1 MFGGTVMTRRV
12 SCLFVVAAL
21 GIVASPGRADEG
33 AGFETVNAE
42 LLGRNAAL
50 KAPPKL
56 PASAFAAMP
65 DFRNIALSPSGH
77 RFAARVVRDGLEYI
91 GIFRLDGAEKPWLI
105 QVPKRMD
112 FQRLFWAGN
121 DRLMVSLGQ
130 TIPWDTDEAL
140 TTRMVLADLVTRTT
154 TVIGKNFKEMG
165 LRGDDVL
172 WIDPE
177 GKTAL
182 IALQRTI
189 YEYPGV
195 YRFDLATN
203 RGTQVVAP
211 MTDIW
216 DWYADKAGVVRYGYG
231 WVDSHHWQMV
241 YRKDPSEK
249 FRVVTRGTDKDD
261 DAASVAR
268 DKSIAIA
275 AGSNTGFA
283 YGRDE
288 ATGRTAIFRYD
299 FAAHKLGERVFA
311 APDNDVSYAETDE
324 SGQTLR
330 VAYYTDSRDRVKW
343 FEPLLAE
350 LQTQFENAVRGSL
363 GEREV
368 WISSRNRDSSIM
380 LVQILGSNDPGQ
392 YYIWQEANGKLAPL
406 TERVAGL
413 KPADLAITHYVSYPA
428 RDGKTIPAYL
438 TLPPGRAAKGL
449 PLIIMPHGG
458 PYDLRDVGDY
468 DSDVQFLVNRGY
480 AVLQPQFRGSGSYG
494 QAFSE
499 SGDAQWGRA
508 MQDDIDDGMDWL
520 TKPGLAD
527 PARTCIV
534 GSSYGGYAAL
544 WGATRNPERYRC
556 AVSFAGISDMARNLK
571 YQLNSFGNRQAREK
585 WRKRVQGDPTFDL
598 ASISPLQQIDRLKI
612 PVMLVH
618 GSDDQTVPPKQSRIY
633 AEALKAAGKPHEYY
647 EIPDEGHG
655 FSSPANA
662 QLWYD
667 RLDAFLQKHNP
678 AE

>member
-1 MFGGTVMTRRV
+1 MTRLA
-12 SCLFVVAAL
+12 SALFVVAAM
-21 GIVASPGRADEG
+21 GIVASSGRADQG
-33 AGFETVNAE
+33 VGFETVTPD

-50 KAPPKL
+50 KVPPKL
-56 PASAFAAMP
+56 PTSAFAAIP
-65 DFRNIALSPSGH
+65 SVRNIALSPSGQ
-77 RFAARVVRDGLEYI
+77 RYAGRVVQNGLEYI
-91 GIFRLDGAEKPWLI
+91 GIFRLDGAEKPWLL

-112 FQRLFWAGN
+112 FQRLVWAGN
-121 DRLMVSLGQ
+121 DRVMISLGQ
-130 TIPWDTDEAL
+130 TVPWDTDEAFA
-140 TTRMVLADLVTRTT
+140 TRMVLADLATHTIAI
-154 TVIGKNFKEMG
+154 IGKNFKEMG

-189 YEYPGV
+189 YEYPAV

-203 RGTQVVAP
+203 RATQVVPP
-211 MTDIW
+211 MPDIW

-241 YRKDPSEK
+241 YRKDASEK
-249 FRVVTRGTDKDD
+249 FKVVNRGTDKDD
-261 DAASVAR
+261 DAADFAR

-275 AGSNTGFA
+275 AGSDSGFA

-288 ATGRTAIFRYD
+288 ATGRMGIYRYD
-299 FAAHKLGERVFA
+299 FAAHKMGELVFA
-311 APDNDVSYAETDE
+311 APGNDVSYAETDE
-324 SGQTLR
+324 SGQNLH
-330 VAYYTDSRDRVKW
+330 VAYFTDSRDRVKW
-343 FEPLLAE
+343 FDPLLAE
-350 LQTQFENAVRGSL
+350 RQAQFENAVRGTL
-363 GEREV
+363 GDREV
-368 WISSRNRDSSIM
+368 WITSRNRDSSIM
-380 LVQILGSNDPGQ
+380 VVRVLGPNDPGR
-392 YYIWQEANGKLAPL
+392 YYVWQEVNDRLSPL
-406 TERVAGL
+406 TDRVAGL
-413 KPADLAITHYVSYPA
+413 KPGDLAATHYVSYPA
-428 RDGKTIPAYL
+428 RDGQIIPAYL

-449 PLIIMPHGG
+449 PLILMPHGG
-458 PYDLRDVGDY
+458 PYGQRDAGDY

-494 QAFSE
+494 RAFSE
-499 SGDAQWGRA
+499 GGDGQWGRA

-520 TKPGLAD
+520 TRQGLAD

-534 GSSYGGYAAL
+534 GSSYGGYAAI

-556 AVSFAGISDMARNLK
+556 AVSFAGISDMTRNLK
-571 YQLNSFGNRQAREK
+571 YQLNSFNDRTAREK

-598 ASISPLQQIDRLKI
+598 ASISPLQQIDRLKV

-633 AEALKAAGKPHEYY
+633 AEALKTVGKPYEYY
-647 EIPDEGHG
+647 EIRDEGHG
-655 FSSPANA
+655 FSSQASA

-678 AE
+678 AD